1 MEIIG
6 FVVSVILC
14 VYVILSGGSLILIS
28 GFITDNSKYTSVLIG
43 LVIILSGIA
52 GLYCSYQYAPF
63 EIVLK

>member
-6 FVVSVILC
+6 FVVSIIIC
-14 VYVILSGGSLILIS
+14 GYVILSGGSLILLS
-28 GFITDNSKYTSVLIG
+28 GFITDNSKYACVLTG